1 MPTVA
6 DLVRPGTALP
16 GIADRMQIRGFC
28 ARWHP
33 IVIAAEEDDSG
44 LGLTSTTVG
53 HGLVANP
60 GETLAAALKR
70 LSSNSWSVGMPTTRL
85 SSTMLSEEF

>member
-16 GIADRMQIRGFC
+16 GIANRMQIRGFC

-33 IVIAAEEDDSG
+33 IVIAANECVFSRSRRPD
-44 LGLTSTTVG
+44 
-53 HGLVANP
+53 
-60 GETLAAALKR
+60 
-70 LSSNSWSVGMPTTRL
+70 
-85 SSTMLSEEF
+85 

>member
-33 IVIAAEEDDSG
+33 IVIAACAR
-44 LGLTSTTVG
+44 V
-53 HGLVANP
+53 HVADCC
-60 GETLAAALKR
+60 A
-70 LSSNSWSVGMPTTRL
+70 
-85 SSTMLSEEF
+85 